1 MAKEGG
7 VKVFTL
13 KIDTSNDAFGFQP
26 HYELARLL
34 LEAAERVGQEETSG
48 TLRDD
53 NGNTVG
59 HFKLTTPRKAVT
71 R

>member
-1 MAKEGG
+1 MSWRA
-7 VKVFTL
+7 
-13 KIDTSNDAFGFQP
+13 
-26 HYELARLL
+26 LL